1 MDGQTAATNHQ
12 FFHAITMGRPIL
24 LLLRP
29 CTRWITSPSEMP
41 GQSSVERMRASM
53 LGAPSETTTP
63 NFTFFEF
70 LQLRLLPGIAP
81 ASVDSPGRLGPR
93 ACSISSLV
101 RGLNLIPKDQES
113 KRSALGINLHPPRNK
128 KVSGGSFRRV
138 LGPGVG
144 RDGPGMVQLV
154 F

>member
-1 MDGQTAATNHQ
+1 MFA
-12 FFHAITMGRPIL
+12 L
-24 LLLRP
+24 
-29 CTRWITSPSEMP
+29 
-41 GQSSVERMRASM
+41 
-53 LGAPSETTTP
+53 SETTTP
-63 NFTFFEF
+63 NFTFFDF

-113 KRSALGINLHPPRNK
+113 KRSALGINLHPLHPPRNK